1 MIPLTSYGVLAIEGP
16 DAEKFLQGQLTADVS
31 TLALGEGK
39 LAAHC
44 QPQGRVI
51 SLFILFRTTTA
62 YYLAMPNSIMPL
74 ALTALKKYA
83 VFYKVSFSNPTDLC
97 LGLSSATSHTALA
110 NAALTRTLTLSL
122 TRETID
128 ATDESAE
135 RLLIQHG
142 IPSLTPETSGQFLPH
157 ELNLITLNAVSFT
170 KGCYTGQE
178 IVARME
184 YRGTLKKALILAAH
198 EGSVE
203 RLEDVFLL
211 GNATSVGTVVDTAKK
226 LSLLLV
232 NRNAIESNTFV
243 TKTNNPYTLISEN
256 EPSL

>member
-1 MIPLTSYGVLAIEGP
+1 MTPLTSYGILALQGQ

-31 TLALGEGK
+31 TLTLGEGK

-51 SLFILFRTTTA
+51 SLFVLFRTENI
-62 YYLAMPNSIMPL
+62 YYLAMPKSIMPL
-74 ALTALKKYA
+74 ALAALKKYA
-83 VFYKVSFSNPTDLC
+83 VFYKVTFSEATDLS
-97 LGLSSATSHTALA
+97 LGLSNATHPTALA
-110 NAALTRTLTLSL
+110 NAALKPTLYLSL
-122 TRETID
+122 THDKLNSTEEC
-128 ATDESAE
+128 AK
-135 RLLIQHG
+135 RLLMQHG

-157 ELNLITLNAVSFT
+157 ELNLIALNAVSFS

-211 GNATSVGTVVDTAKK
+211 DNPTPVGAVVDTTKK

-232 NRNAIESNTFV
+232 NRAAIESNTFV
-243 TKTNNPYTLISEN
+243 SKSNNPYTLLSKN

>member
-1 MIPLTSYGVLAIEGP
+1 MIPLNSYSILSLQGA

-31 TLALGEGK
+31 TLAFNEGK

-51 SLFILFRTTTA
+51 SLFILFRTDHT
-62 YYLAMPNSIMPL
+62 YYLAMPRSIMPL

-83 VFYKVSFSNPTDLC
+83 VFYKVAFSEPTDLS
-97 LGLSSATSHTALA
+97 LVLSTTATPNALA
-110 NAALTRTLTLSL
+110 NAALKPSL
-122 TRETID
+122 YASLMYQTQVSAE
-128 ATDESAE
+128 ESGE
-135 RLLIQHG
+135 RLLLQHG

-157 ELNLITLNAVSFT
+157 ELNLIALNAVSFT

-198 EGSVE
+198 ESSVQ
-203 RLEDVFLL
+203 RLDDVFQQ
-211 GNATSVGTVVDTAKK
+211 GNPSPVGLVVDTSKK

-232 NRNAIESNTFV
+232 NRNAIEANAFI
-243 TKTNNPYTLISEN
+243 TKNNHAYTLISEN
-256 EPSL
+256 ELT